1 MPGLN
6 SPQDFPSL
14 TSHFPCLPYCIYRQS
29 SFRMSGHNRSPIAG
43 LLAEEMNLKQVFI
56 NPVGRLRSGWRV
68 LIFLLLFII
77 LTIVLGLLAAKGSGL
92 ATRLTPSRG
101 MAHYLENF
109 IARILLLLGALA
121 AGYVCTR
128 WLEGL
133 PWRALG
139 LWLHAAWLRDLL
151 VGSFLGVASLA
162 VAAGIATA
170 GGGLSFTVSGRA
182 ALLQVFQTLIFSAVL
197 FIIAALAEEALFR
210 GYPLQTLTR
219 ARLAWLAVLI
229 TSVPF
234 AAVHLKNPNVA
245 AGFTFINTALA
256 GVWLAVAYLRTR
268 SLWFPLGVHW
278 AWNWALGSL
287 FGLPVSGITDLA
299 PHPLFRGTDLG
310 PAWLTGGSYGIE
322 GGLACTVTLI
332 VSTIF
337 IWRTRLV
344 SATPEMQ
351 RLTSQENPW

>member
-1 MPGLN
+1 M
-6 SPQDFPSL
+6 D
-14 TSHFPCLPYCIYRQS
+14 
-29 SFRMSGHNRSPIAG
+29 
-43 LLAEEMNLKQVFI
+43 LKQVFI
-56 NPVGRLRSGWRV
+56 NPVGRLRSGWRLVVFV
-68 LIFLLLFII
+68 LVF
-77 LTIVLGLLAAKGSGL
+77 IVLSILMAVAAGWGSRLASQLAPNRGVAHYVENFIVRLVLLLAA
-92 ATRLTPSRG
+92 
-101 MAHYLENF
+101 
-109 IARILLLLGALA
+109 LL
-121 AGYVCTR
+121 AGYICTR

-139 LWLHAAWLRDLL
+139 LWLDAGWLRDLL
-151 VGSFLGVASLA
+151 VGSLIGIASLA
-162 VAAGIATA
+162 LATAIATA
-170 GGGLSFTVSGRA
+170 GGGLSFTISGRA
-182 ALLQVFQTLIFSAVL
+182 ALLQVGQTLIFSALL
-197 FIIAALAEEALFR
+197 FILAALAEEALFR

-219 ARLAWLAVLI
+219 ANLAWLAVLL

-245 AGFTFINTALA
+245 SGFTFINTALA

-287 FGLPVSGITDLA
+287 FGLPVSGINDLA
-299 PHPLFRGTDLG
+299 PHPLLHGADLG

-322 GGLACTVTLI
+322 GGLACTITLI

-344 SATPEMQ
+344 CPTTEMKT
-351 RLTSQENPW
+351 LTSQENPVAPRISGGGRPTAGSPAAVGR

>member
-1 MPGLN
+1 
-6 SPQDFPSL
+6 
-14 TSHFPCLPYCIYRQS
+14 
-29 SFRMSGHNRSPIAG
+29 
-43 LLAEEMNLKQVFI
+43 MNLKQVFI
-56 NPVGRLRSGWRV
+56 NPVGRLRSGWRL
-68 LIFLLLFII
+68 LIFALVFLILSILMGI
-77 LTIVLGLLAAKGSGL
+77 AAEIGSKLTIPLA
-92 ATRLTPSRG
+92 PSRG
-101 MAHYLENF
+101 VAHYLENF
-109 IARILLLLGALA
+109 ILRLVLLLAALV
-121 AGYVCTR
+121 AGYICTR

-139 LWLHAAWLRDLL
+139 LWLHAGWLRDLF
-151 VGSFLGVASLA
+151 VGSLIGIASLA
-162 VAAGIATA
+162 LATVIATT

-182 ALLQVFQTLIFSAVL
+182 ALLQVAQTLVFSAVL
-197 FIIAALAEEALFR
+197 FIVAALAEEALFR
-210 GYPLQTLTR
+210 GYPLQTMTR
-219 ARLAWLAVLI
+219 AKLAWLAVLL

-299 PHPLFRGTDLG
+299 PYPLLHGTDLG

-322 GGLACTVTLI
+322 GGLACTIALV

-344 SATPEMQ
+344 RPTPEMEM
-351 RLTSQENPW
+351 LSSQENPLPT